1 MGNAFLAKQARAKE
15 APITDK
21 KNFYDA
27 AIKQSKTYLEFLAK
41 DELTDK
47 EKDWVVSESVKGF
60 TDNVNPGFLKYRK
73 SVSTDYTAVEWTDS
87 GAGFKDVYG
96 KKFIDCLG
104 GYGIYNV
111 GHRHPKVLEAV
122 ANQLKRQ
129 ALHSQE
135 LLDPLRAMLAR
146 LIAMITPGDL
156 QYSFFTNSGTES
168 VEGALKLARLH
179 TKRSGVVS
187 TIGAFH
193 GKSLGSLSATS
204 KSVFREPFLPL
215 VPGFQHVPYGDAKL
229 LEAHIASA
237 KYTGEDIGAV
247 ILEPIQGEGG
257 VIVPPDD
264 YFPQVREIC
273 DRYSVLLIVDE
284 VQTGLGRTGK
294 MFGIDHY
301 GVKPDIMC
309 LAKPLG
315 GGVMPIGAFISTKEI
330 WQEMMPNPFL
340 HTTTFGGNPLACA
353 AAIATINVTLEEEL
367 PEQAAEKGAYFIPKL
382 LDLMSKYQDICQE
395 GRGRGLMIGMEFTS
409 NEAGYDVAKGLFENG
424 ILVAGTLINAK
435 TIRIEPPLIIAKA
448 ELDTVLEVL
457 NKVFAD
463 VSKKFNARSGSS
475 KKMKVH

>member
-1 MGNAFLAKQARAKE
+1 VIN
-15 APITDK
+15 
-21 KNFYDA
+21 
-27 AIKQSKTYLEFLAK
+27 
-41 DELTDK
+41 
-47 EKDWVVSESVKGF
+47 ESVKGF
-60 TDNVNPGFLKYRK
+60 MENVNPGFLEYRK

-87 GAGFKDVYG
+87 GASFTDING
-96 KKFIDCLG
+96 KTFIDCLG
-104 GYGIYNV
+104 GYGIFNV
-111 GHRHPKVLEAV
+111 GHRHPKVAEAV
-122 ANQLKRQ
+122 RNQLQRQ

-156 QYSFFTNSGTES
+156 QYCFFTNSGTES

-179 TKRSGVVS
+179 TKRSGVIS

-193 GKSLGSLSATS
+193 GKSLGALSATS

-215 VPGFQHVPYGDAKL
+215 VPGFQHVPYGDAKV
-229 LEAHIASA
+229 LEAQIASA
-237 KYTGEDIGAV
+237 RYTGEDIGAV

-257 VIVPPDD
+257 VIIPPDG
-264 YFPQVREIC
+264 YFPQVRDIC
-273 DRYSVLLIVDE
+273 DRYGVLLIVDE

-294 MFGIDHY
+294 MFGIEHY

-315 GGVMPIGAFISTKEI
+315 GGVMPIGAFVSTKEI
-330 WQEMMPNPFL
+330 WQEMIPNPFL

-353 AAIATINVTLEEEL
+353 AAIAAINVTLEEHL

-382 LDLMSKYQDICQE
+382 LDLMSKYKNICQE

-409 NEAGYDVAKGLFENG
+409 NEAGYDVAKDLFKNG

-435 TIRIEPPLIIAKA
+435 TIRIEPPLVITRA
-448 ELDTVLEVL
+448 ELDKVLEVL
-457 NKVFAD
+457 DRVFAD
-463 VSKKFNARSGSS
+463 VSKKYNARPSPA
-475 KKMKVH
+475 KQMEVH

>member
-1 MGNAFLAKQARAKE
+1 LILQEVFITNTHNIYVSAIEQSRKYLDFIAK
-15 APITDK
+15 
-21 KNFYDA
+21 
-27 AIKQSKTYLEFLAK
+27 S
-41 DELTDK
+41 ELTDK

-60 TDNVNPGFLKYRK
+60 TENVNPGFLKYRK

-87 GAGFKDVYG
+87 GATFTDVYG
-96 KKFIDCLG
+96 KTFIDCLG

-111 GHRHPKVLEAV
+111 GHRHPKVVEAV
-122 ANQLKRQ
+122 MNQLKRQ

-146 LIAMITPGDL
+146 LLAMITPGDL
-156 QYSFFTNSGTES
+156 QYCFFTNSGTES

-179 TKRSGVVS
+179 TKRTGIIS

-193 GKSLGSLSATS
+193 GKSMGSLSATS

-215 VPGFQHVPYGDAKL
+215 VPGFQHVPYGDAKA
-229 LEAHIASA
+229 LEAQIESD
-237 KYTGEDIGAV
+237 KYTGDDIGAV

-257 VIVPPDD
+257 VIIPPDD
-264 YFPQVREIC
+264 YFPQVRKIC
-273 DRYSVLLIVDE
+273 DRYGVLLIVDE

-294 MFGIDHY
+294 LFGIEHY

-330 WQEMMPNPFL
+330 WQEMIPNPFI

-353 AAIATINVTLEEEL
+353 AAIASINVTLEEKL

-382 LDLMSKYQDICQE
+382 LDLIGKYKNICKE

-409 NEAGYDVAKGLFENG
+409 NEIGYDIAKGLFENG
-424 ILVAGTLINAK
+424 VLVAGTLINAK
-435 TIRIEPPLIIAKA
+435 TIRIEPPLVITKA
-448 ELDTVLEVL
+448 ELDRVLEVL

-463 VSKKFNARSGSS
+463 VSKKYSTKHNSS
-475 KKMKVH
+475 KKAEVH

>member
-1 MGNAFLAKQARAKE
+1 
-15 APITDK
+15 
-21 KNFYDA
+21 
-27 AIKQSKTYLEFLAK
+27 
-41 DELTDK
+41 
-47 EKDWVVSESVKGF
+47 
-60 TDNVNPGFLKYRK
+60 
-73 SVSTDYTAVEWTDS
+73 VEWTDS
-87 GAGFKDVYG
+87 GASFTDVYG
-96 KKFIDCLG
+96 KTFIDCLG

-111 GHRHPKVLEAV
+111 GHRHPKVMEAV
-122 ANQLKRQ
+122 TNQLKRQ

-156 QYSFFTNSGTES
+156 QYCFFTNSGTES

-193 GKSLGSLSATS
+193 GKSMGSLSATS

-215 VPGFQHVPYGDAKL
+215 VPGFQHVPYGDAKV

-237 KYTGEDIGAV
+237 RYTGEDIGAV

-257 VIVPPDD
+257 VIIPPDD

-273 DRYSVLLIVDE
+273 DRFGVLLIVDE

-294 MFGIDHY
+294 MFGIEHY

-315 GGVMPIGAFISTKEI
+315 GGVMPIGAFVSTEEI
-330 WQEMMPNPFL
+330 WQEMIPNPFL

-353 AAIATINVTLEEEL
+353 AAIAAINVTLEERL
-367 PEQAAEKGAYFIPKL
+367 PEQAAEKGAYFMPKL
-382 LDLMSKYQDICQE
+382 LDLMSKYKNICQE

-409 NEAGYDVAKGLFENG
+409 NEAGYDVAKGLFKNG

-435 TIRIEPPLIIAKA
+435 TIRIEPPLVITIA
-448 ELDTVLEVL
+448 ELDKVLEVL
-457 NKVFAD
+457 DKVLAD
-463 VSKKFNARSGSS
+463 VSKKYDAMPSSS
-475 KKMKVH
+475 KKMEVH